1 MWVMSDY
8 FKCMDLTQD
17 TCNMMAMTKSLGD
30 PSCAA
35 GMNNTVCTIG
45 Q

>member
-1 MWVMSDY
+1 MSDY

-17 TCNMMAMTKSLGD
+17 PCNMMAMARSLGD

-35 GMNNTVCTIG
+35 GMNNSTCTTG